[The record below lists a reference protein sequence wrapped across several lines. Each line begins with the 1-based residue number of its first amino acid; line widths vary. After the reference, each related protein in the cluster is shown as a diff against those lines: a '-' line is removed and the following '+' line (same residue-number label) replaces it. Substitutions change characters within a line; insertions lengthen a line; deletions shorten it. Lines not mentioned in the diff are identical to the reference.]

1 MIGAAEFQ
9 ELRPYLF
16 SIAYR
21 MLGSA
26 SEAEDVLQDA
36 WLRTSAAP
44 AQTRSPR
51 AWLTTVV
58 SRLCIDRLKS
68 ARVARQQYTGPWLP
82 EPVPS
87 SDLPDLE
94 QSAMR
99 HESVTVAFLV
109 LLETLTPAERA
120 AFLLREVF
128 DYDYGEVA
136 EIVEATEASARQLVH
151 RAKSKLA
158 AKRPRFEPAPEAHRE
173 LVSRFMEAAQLGEIA
188 PLERYLAADVVH
200 TADGGGKAAAAGRP
214 IVGSRAV
221 AKLFV
226 GLWKF
231 ATRALAADPG
241 AWRVE
246 WSEVNGGPAMLVSS
260 GGKLDTVFVFTVEND
275 RISRIHAIRNPDKL
289 GRLNLAL
296 QETR

>member
-1 MIGAAEFQ
+1 MIAAAEFQ

-26 SEAEDVLQDA
+26 SEADDVLQDA
-36 WLRTSAAP
+36 WLRTSVAP
-44 AQTRSPR
+44 AQTHSPR

-68 ARVARQQYTGPWLP
+68 ARVAREHYAGPWLP

-87 SDLPDLE
+87 NDLPDLE

-128 DYDYGEVA
+128 DYYQEVMCPGFL
-136 EIVEATEASARQLVH
+136 R
-151 RAKSKLA
+151 
-158 AKRPRFEPAPEAHRE
+158 
-173 LVSRFMEAAQLGEIA
+173 MYWG
-188 PLERYLAADVVH
+188 LAADQVGRSLFPLAPRVRSPVRIVWGDRDH
-200 TADGGGKAAAAGRP
+200 GAGMGEGVRELDAALPRSELRVLEGAGH
-214 IVGSRAV
+214 
-221 AKLFV
+221 
-226 GLWKF
+226 
-231 ATRALAADPG
+231 ALAAERPAELAALIREFLLRPEARLPG
-241 AWRVE
+241 AAR
-246 WSEVNGGPAMLVSS
+246 
-260 GGKLDTVFVFTVEND
+260 
-275 RISRIHAIRNPDKL
+275 
-289 GRLNLAL
+289 
-296 QETR
+296 